1 MRKLPFLTIS
11 VACAGLLHA
20 AGARAE
26 VEQVS
31 LLDFSLEQ
39 LSDVVVSSVSRQ
51 PARLADAPISLY
63 VIAGSDIERAG
74 ARTLPEAL
82 RLAPNL
88 QVARSDGGNYAITAR
103 GFSTTIENKLLVL
116 IDGRSVYSPLFS
128 GVFWDAQDVVMED
141 IERIEVIS
149 GPGATIWG
157 ANAVNGVINIITRNA
172 ANSQGVLLS
181 MDAGRRERG
190 ATARQ
195 GGRLADGAAYRV
207 YAKALDIDDY
217 PDAPGGGMERRQAGF
232 RSDRKSATLATSVSA
247 DVYRTSVHRRG
258 GAEMRGG
265 GANLLGRASGTLAD
279 GSDWR
284 FQASLD
290 HTERVQ
296 DGTGAQRLDTIDLE
310 LQHGTR
316 LGQFHS
322 VTWGGGYRHAW
333 DRVKG
338 GTMLEFFPA
347 DKDLRWANVFAQDKI
362 ELSRTLRMSIGVKLE
377 HNTYTGTETLPS
389 MRMAWD
395 ASPTSV
401 VWAALSRN
409 VRAPSRLD
417 RELYVRSASGG
428 YSIAGGPDFVAE
440 TVRVAEIGYRA
451 QPLPSLS
458 YSLTAY
464 VGKYDRL
471 RTLEPRAA
479 GSGAATPGV
488 ATPGAPTPGGP
499 TPGAPTPGAQFA
511 NLGEANTRGLELWSR
526 WQAAPRWRLV
536 AGLVL
541 QDIDAGLDPAS
552 RDSSGA
558 LGIGTNDPSSYW
570 SLRSSHELSDSL
582 QAELALRRVGQLP
595 QPVVPAYYE
604 LDVRMAW
611 QPRAHMEVAL
621 SGRNLLHASHAE
633 FGSPATRRMIE
644 RAVSLQ
650 WSARF

>member
-11 VACAGLLHA
+11 IACAGLLHA

-26 VEQVS
+26 VEQLS

-74 ARTLPEAL
+74 ARSLPEAL

-88 QVARSDGGNYAITAR
+88 QVARSDGASYAITAR
-103 GFSTTIENKLLVL
+103 GFATTIENKLLVL

-128 GVFWDAQDVVMED
+128 GVFWDAQDVLMED

-181 MDAGRRERG
+181 MDGGRLERG
-190 ATARQ
+190 IAARQ
-195 GGRLADGAAYRV
+195 GGLLDGGGAYRV
-207 YAKALDIDDY
+207 YAKAGRIDDY

-232 RSDRKSATLATSVSA
+232 RSDWKSGARAASVSA
-247 DVYRTSVHRRG
+247 DLYRTSVHRRG
-258 GAEMRGG
+258 GAEMRGS
-265 GANLLGRASGTLAD
+265 GANLLGRASGTLGD

-284 FQASLD
+284 LQASLD

-296 DGTGAQRLDTIDLE
+296 DGTGAQRIDIVDLE
-310 LQHGTR
+310 GQHGVR
-316 LGQFHS
+316 LGRRHS
-322 VTWGGGYRHAW
+322 LVWGGGYRHAW
-333 DRVKG
+333 DRVSG
-338 GTMLEFFPA
+338 GTALAFFPA

-362 ELSRTLRMSIGVKLE
+362 ELSDTLRMSIGVKLE

-389 MRMAWD
+389 MRMAWN

-401 VWAALSRN
+401 LWAAVSRS
-409 VRAPSRLD
+409 VRAPSRFD
-417 RELYVRSASGG
+417 RDLWVRNATGG
-428 YSIAGGPDFVAE
+428 YSIAGGPGFVAE
-440 TVRVAEIGYRA
+440 TVRVAELGYRA

-458 YSLTAY
+458 YSMSVFASD
-464 VGKYDRL
+464 YDRL
-471 RTLEPRAA
+471 RTLEPLAA
-479 GSGAATPGV
+479 TGQGGAAQR
-488 ATPGAPTPGGP
+488 AE
-499 TPGAPTPGAQFA
+499 FA
-511 NLGEANTRGLELWSR
+511 NLGEANTRGLEFWSR
-526 WQAAPRWRLV
+526 WQPVPRWRLV

-541 QDIDAGLDPAS
+541 QDIDASLDPAS
-552 RDSSGA
+552 RDSSAA
-558 LGIGTNDPSSYW
+558 LGIGTNDPASYW
-570 SLRSSHELSDSL
+570 SLRSSHELSDAL

-595 QPVVPAYYE
+595 QPPVPAYYE

-611 QPRAHMEVAL
+611 QPRRHLELAL
-621 SGRNLLHASHAE
+621 AGRNLLHASHAE
-633 FGSPATRRMIE
+633 FGAPATRRMIE

-650 WSARF
+650 LSARF

>member
-11 VACAGLLHA
+11 IACAGLLHA

-26 VEQVS
+26 VAEQS

-39 LSDVVVSSVSRQ
+39 LSDIVVSSVSRQ
-51 PARLADAPISLY
+51 PARLADAPTSLY

-172 ANSQGVLLS
+172 ADSGGTLLAL
-181 MDAGRRERG
+181 DAGRLERG
-190 ATARQ
+190 ATVRR
-195 GGRLADGAAYRV
+195 GGRLDGGGAWRV
-207 YAKALDIDDY
+207 YAKAIDIDDY

-232 RSDRKSATLATSVSA
+232 RSDWKHGARSASVSA
-247 DVYRTSVHRRG
+247 DLYRTSVHRRG
-258 GAEMRGG
+258 GAEMRGS
-265 GANLLGRASGTLAD
+265 GANLLGRASGALAD
-279 GSDWR
+279 GGDWR
-284 FQASLD
+284 LQASLD

-310 LQHGTR
+310 GQHGMR
-316 LGQFHS
+316 LGQAHS
-322 VTWGGGYRHAW
+322 VVWGGGYRHAW
-333 DRVKG
+333 DRVSG
-338 GTMLEFFPA
+338 GTLLAFFPA
-347 DKDLRWANVFAQDKI
+347 DKELRWANVFAQDKI
-362 ELSRTLRMSIGVKLE
+362 QLSSTLRMSIGVKLE
-377 HNTYTGTETLPS
+377 HNSYTGTETLPS
-389 MRMAWD
+389 MRMAWN

-401 VWAALSRN
+401 LWAAVSRS
-409 VRAPSRLD
+409 VRAPSRFD
-417 RELYVRSASGG
+417 RDLWVRNASGG

-440 TVRVAEIGYRA
+440 TVRVAEAGYRA

-458 YSLTAY
+458 YSLTVFASD
-464 VGKYDRL
+464 YDRL
-471 RTLEPRAA
+471 RTLEPDASG
-479 GSGAATPGV
+479 GSAR
-488 ATPGAPTPGGP
+488 
-499 TPGAPTPGAQFA
+499 FA
-511 NLGEANTRGLELWSR
+511 NRGEANTRGLELWSR
-526 WQAAPRWRLV
+526 WQATQRWRLV

-541 QDIDAGLDPAS
+541 QDIDASLRDGS
-552 RDSSGA
+552 RDGSSA
-558 LGIGTNDPSSYW
+558 LGIATNDPSSYW
-570 SLRSSHELSDSL
+570 SLRSSHELSDTL
-582 QAELALRRVGQLP
+582 QAELALRRVGRLP
-595 QPVVPAYYE
+595 QPQVPAYHE
-604 LDVRMAW
+604 LDARLAW
-611 QPRAHMEVAL
+611 QPRPRLEVAL
-621 SGRNLLHASHAE
+621 SGQNLLHAAHAE
-633 FGSPATRRMIE
+633 SGAPATRRMIE

-650 WSARF
+650 LSARF

>member
-11 VACAGLLHA
+11 VVCAGLLHA

-26 VEQVS
+26 VEQLS

-39 LSDVVVSSVSRQ
+39 LSDIVVSSVSRQ
-51 PARLADAPISLY
+51 PTRLADAPISLY
-63 VIAGSDIERAG
+63 VIAGGDIERAG

-88 QVARSDGGNYAITAR
+88 QVARSDGASYAITAR

-116 IDGRSVYSPLFS
+116 IDGRSAYSPLFS

-172 ANSQGVLLS
+172 ASSQGLLLS
-181 MDAGRRERG
+181 LDGGRLERG
-190 ATARQ
+190 ATVRQ
-195 GGRLADGAAYRV
+195 GGRLDDGGAYRV
-207 YAKALDIDDY
+207 YAKAIEIDDY

-232 RSDRKSATLATSVSA
+232 RSDWKHGAGAASLSA
-247 DVYRTSVHRRG
+247 DLYRTSVHRRG
-258 GAEMRGG
+258 GAEMRGS
-265 GANLLGRASGTLAD
+265 GANLLGRASGTLGD

-284 FQASLD
+284 VQASLD

-296 DGTGAQRLDTIDLE
+296 DGSGAQRLDIIDLE
-310 LQHGTR
+310 LQHGTH
-316 LGQFHS
+316 LGRVHS
-322 VTWGGGYRHAW
+322 VQWGGGYRHAW

-338 GTMLEFFPA
+338 GTALEFFPA

-362 ELSRTLRMSIGVKLE
+362 QLSSTLRMSIGVKLE

-389 MRMAWD
+389 MRMAWN

-401 VWAALSRN
+401 LWAALSRN
-409 VRAPSRLD
+409 VRAPSRFD
-417 RELYVRSASGG
+417 RDLHVRSASGG
-428 YSIAGGPDFVAE
+428 YSIAGGPDFVSE
-440 TVRVAEIGYRA
+440 TVRVADIGYRA

-458 YSLTAY
+458 YSLTAFASD
-464 VGKYDRL
+464 YDRL
-471 RTLEPRAA
+471 RTLEPRP
-479 GSGAATPGV
+479 PG
-488 ATPGAPTPGGP
+488 PGPAQP
-499 TPGAPTPGAQFA
+499 AAQFA
-511 NLGEANTRGLELWSR
+511 NLGEATTRGLEFWGR
-526 WQAAPRWRLV
+526 WQPLPRWRLV

-552 RDSSGA
+552 RDGSAA

-595 QPVVPAYYE
+595 QPMVPAYYE

-611 QPRAHMEVAL
+611 QPRPDLELAL
-621 SGRNLLHASHAE
+621 AGRNLLHAAHAE
-633 FGSPATRRMIE
+633 FGPPATRRMIG

-650 WSARF
+650 LSARF

>member
-11 VACAGLLHA
+11 IACAGLLHA
-20 AGARAE
+20 AAVRAE
-26 VEQVS
+26 VEQLS

-51 PARLADAPISLY
+51 PARLADAPTSLY
-63 VIAGSDIERAG
+63 VIAGGDIERAG
-74 ARTLPEAL
+74 ARSLPEAL

-88 QVARSDGGNYAITAR
+88 QVARSDGANYAITAR

-172 ANSQGVLLS
+172 ASSQGVLLS
-181 MDAGRRERG
+181 MDAGRLERG
-190 ATARQ
+190 VAVRQ
-195 GGRLADGAAYRV
+195 GARLAGGGAYRV
-207 YAKALDIDDY
+207 YAKAGEVDDY

-232 RSDRKSATLATSVSA
+232 RSDWKSGARAASVSA
-247 DVYRTSVHRRG
+247 DVYRTSVRRRG
-258 GAEMRGG
+258 GAEMRGS
-265 GANLLGRASGTLAD
+265 GANLLGRASGTLGE

-284 FQASLD
+284 LQASLD

-296 DGTGAQRLDTIDLE
+296 DGTGAQRLDIIDLE
-310 LQHGTR
+310 GQHGMR
-316 LGQFHS
+316 LGQAHN
-322 VTWGGGYRHAW
+322 VLLGGGYRHAW

-338 GTMLEFFPA
+338 GTRLAFFPA
-347 DKDLRWANVFAQDKI
+347 DTELRWANVFAQDKI
-362 ELSRTLRMSIGVKLE
+362 ELSSTLRMSIGVKLE
-377 HNTYTGTETLPS
+377 HNTYTGTEILPS
-389 MRMAWD
+389 MRMAWN

-401 VWAALSRN
+401 VWAAVSRN
-409 VRAPSRLD
+409 VRAPARFD
-417 RELYVRSASGG
+417 RDLYVRDDSSDDSGA
-428 YSIAGGPDFVAE
+428 YSIAGGPGFVAE

-458 YSLTAY
+458 YSLTVFASD
-464 VGKYDRL
+464 YDRL
-471 RTLEPRAA
+471 RTLEP
-479 GSGAATPGV
+479 
-488 ATPGAPTPGGP
+488 APAPGG
-499 TPGAPTPGAQFA
+499 PGAQFA
-511 NLGEANTRGLELWSR
+511 NLGEANTRGLEFWGR
-526 WQAAPRWRLV
+526 WQPLARWRLSG
-536 AGLVL
+536 GLVL

-552 RDSSGA
+552 RDTSGT

-595 QPVVPAYYE
+595 RPMVPAYYE

-611 QPRAHMEVAL
+611 QPRPHLELAL
-621 SGRNLLHASHAE
+621 AGRNLLHGSHAE
-633 FGSPATRRMIE
+633 FGAPATRRLIE

-650 WSARF
+650 LSARF